1 MNKSKFIFVF
11 LSTFFTTKI
20 YKCIAGVLSIENR
33 FAFRKSIT
41 KLTPVNSLKL
51 ARLIT
56 NSAYYSFFS

>member
-20 YKCIAGVLSIENR
+20 YKCIAGVLCIENR
-33 FAFRKSIT
+33 FSFSESIT

>member
-20 YKCIAGVLSIENR
+20 SKCIAGVLSIENI
-33 FAFRKSIT
+33 FSFRESIT

>member
-1 MNKSKFIFVF
+1 MNKSKFSFVF

-33 FAFRKSIT
+33 FSFSESIT